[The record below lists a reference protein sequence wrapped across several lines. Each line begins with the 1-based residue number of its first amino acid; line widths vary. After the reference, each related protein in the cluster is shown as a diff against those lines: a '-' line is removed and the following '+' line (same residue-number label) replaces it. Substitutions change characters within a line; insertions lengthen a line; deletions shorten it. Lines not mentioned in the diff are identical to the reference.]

1 MKKRILIIG
10 GDPNS
15 VNSELIY
22 KCWKQLPKTTRKK
35 IYIISNYDLLKKQL
49 KKIRL
54 SD

>member
-22 KCWKQLPKTTRKK
+22 KCWKQLPKNYKKKNIHYFKLRFTEKTT
-35 IYIISNYDLLKKQL
+35 
-49 KKIRL
+49 
-54 SD
+54 